1 MSAGYFFGYVSEK
14 AMSDASSG
22 VGIGLLVGFLALSWW
37 LSHRLERA
45 LGRD

>member
-1 MSAGYFFGYVSEK
+1 
-14 AMSDASSG
+14 MSDASSG

-45 LGRD
+45 LERD